1 MRPRNGRKKPAAMMA
16 RPGNDGRT
24 VKEYA
29 MISRNILMCS
39 AILLAGCAP
48 QQAGEPVAAEAPSVH
63 PVSGLEVV
71 PLSVKSGSE
80 TFEFSV
86 EVARTSAEQAQG
98 LMFRA
103 ELGPDEGMIFPR
115 NPPDIASFWMRNTP
129 LPLDIIFIG
138 VDGKIMNIAANTVP
152 YSLESVSAAGQTSLV
167 LEIPGGRAEELGI
180 GPGDTVEWRDR

>member
-1 MRPRNGRKKPAAMMA
+1 
-16 RPGNDGRT
+16 
-24 VKEYA
+24 

-39 AILLAGCAP
+39 LIGSAILLGGCAP
-48 QQAGEPVAAEAPSVH
+48 QGSAEPVAAEASSAH
-63 PVSGLEVV
+63 PVSGLDVV
-71 PLSVKSGSE
+71 PLTVKSGDK
-80 TFEFSV
+80 TFPFSV

-98 LMFRA
+98 LMFRT
-103 ELGPDEGMIFPR
+103 ELGPNEGMIFPR

-129 LPLDIIFIG
+129 LPLDIIFVG

-180 GPGDTVEWRDR
+180 VPGDSVEWRDQ

>member
-1 MRPRNGRKKPAAMMA
+1 
-16 RPGNDGRT
+16 
-24 VKEYA
+24 

-39 AILLAGCAP
+39 AILLAACAP
-48 QQAGEPVAAEAPSVH
+48 QEAAEPVAAEAPSVH

-71 PLSVKSGSE
+71 SLAVKSDGE
-80 TFEFSV
+80 TFQFSV

-98 LMFRA
+98 LMFRT
-103 ELGPDEGMIFPR
+103 ELGPNEGMIFPR

-129 LPLDIIFIG
+129 LPLDIIFVG

-180 GPGDTVEWRDR
+180 GPGDAVDWRDQ